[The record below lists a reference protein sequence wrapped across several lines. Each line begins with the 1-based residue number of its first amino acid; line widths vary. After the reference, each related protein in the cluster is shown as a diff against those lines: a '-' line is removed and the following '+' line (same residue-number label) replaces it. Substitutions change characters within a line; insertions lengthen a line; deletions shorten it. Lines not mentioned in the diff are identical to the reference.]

1 MSGEIIHETRVKGE
15 EVSEFIKN
23 SLIPVVA
30 GKDFRLVVAGF
41 LMVIVDSMRSDLSDE
56 EVVEVIRDVTGY
68 MVTRVSSIRDTS
80 VVN

>member
-30 GKDFRLVVAGF
+30 GKDFGWWWRGF
-41 LMVIVDSMRSDLSDE
+41 
-56 EVVEVIRDVTGY
+56 
-68 MVTRVSSIRDTS
+68 
-80 VVN
+80 